1 MGLFDNNNGSFFGV
15 MPKTRWVILEGNLI
29 SRE

>member
-15 MPKTRWVILEGNLI
+15 REILLAGLVANLI